1 MTKDNAGMKKIIY
14 LMGKSASGKD
24 TVYRELLKRFPSL
37 KPVIPYTTRP
47 RREGEKDG
55 QDYHFVSPE
64 TLDLYEKKG
73 KLVEKR
79 VYDTVAGPWIY
90 ATVDEDPGA
99 HPGEYPGAPEAR
111 TSGPEGSVRI
121 GIGTLESYLK
131 LRAYYGEETLL
142 PVYIETDDGT
152 RLQRA
157 LDRERQQKNPNYA
170 ELCRRFLA
178 DQEDFSE
185 ERLAAAGIRKRY
197 RNDELPECLARIEE
211 DVIHYA

>member
-1 MTKDNAGMKKIIY
+1 MKKIIY

-24 TVYRELLKRFPSL
+24 TIYQELLKRFPGL
-37 KPVIPYTTRP
+37 KRLIPCTTRP
-47 RREGEKDG
+47 MREGERDG
-55 QDYHFVSPE
+55 EDYHFVTPE
-64 TLDLYEKKG
+64 ELDAFEKSG

-79 VYDTVAGPWIY
+79 VYETVAGPWIY
-90 ATVDEDPGA
+90 ATVDWET
-99 HPGEYPGAPEAR
+99 APE
-111 TSGPEGSVRI
+111 TEEGSSAEGGTSADGSGAVI

-131 LRAYYGEETLL
+131 LRAYYGADRMM

-157 LDRERQQKNPNYA
+157 LDREKKQKNPNYA

-178 DQEDFSE
+178 DQQDFSE
-185 ERLAAAGIRKRY
+185 EKLMEAGILKRY
-197 RNDELPECLARIEE
+197 QNDELPDCLARIAE

>member
-1 MTKDNAGMKKIIY
+1 MKKIIY

-24 TVYRELLKRFPSL
+24 TVYRELLKRFPFL

-55 QDYHFVSPE
+55 EDYHFVSPE
-64 TLDLYEKKG
+64 MLDLFEKKG
-73 KLVEKR
+73 RLVEKR
-79 VYDTVAGPWIY
+79 VYETVAGPWIY
-90 ATVDEDPGA
+90 ATVDEDPKEQ
-99 HPGEYPGAPEAR
+99 PGGPEPR
-111 TSGPEGSVRI
+111 TSGPDGSVRI

-131 LRAYYGEETLL
+131 LKAYYGEETLL

-157 LDRERQQKNPNYA
+157 LDRERQQKKPNYA

-178 DQEDFSE
+178 DLEDFSDE
-185 ERLAAAGIRKRY
+185 KLAEAGIRKRY